1 MKIREIHIYAHD
13 LPVKNPPRVM
23 SSGTVWSLDTTL
35 VRIVSDD
42 GLEGWGETCPVG
54 STYAESFAGGARAA
68 LIEMAPGLIGTELW
82 PVSLHRKMDSL
93 LNGHHYAKAAID
105 IAAHDLIGKKLGVR
119 VSELLGG
126 ALTENVPTY
135 YSTGV
140 GDPDEIAKIAKERV
154 KEGYPRIQIK
164 LGGRSVEAD
173 IETLHKVWEVVR
185 GSGVRLAA
193 DGNRGWNTRDVI
205 RLSRECS
212 AIPFILEQPCNTIEE
227 LSVLRQVVNHPIYMD
242 ENGINLSTVITAA
255 GTGLVDGFGMKV
267 TRIGGL
273 HQMRTFR
280 DICSA
285 RNLPHTSDD
294 AWGGDIIAAA
304 CVHLGS
310 TVRPDLNEGA
320 WIASPYIE
328 GHYDEAAGLK
338 IQNGHIPLPKGP
350 GLGVIPDKEQF
361 GNPVASY

>member
-35 VRIVSDD
+35 VRIVSEC

-54 STYAESFAGGARAA
+54 STYAEAHAKGARAA
-68 LIEMAPGLIGTELW
+68 LEEMAPGLIGAELW
-82 PVSLHRKMDSL
+82 PVALHRRMDSL

-119 VSELLGG
+119 VADLLGG
-126 ALTENVPTY
+126 VTTESVPTY

-140 GDPDEIAKIAKERV
+140 GEPDEIARIAKERLS
-154 KEGYPRIQIK
+154 EGYPRIQIK
-164 LGGRSVEAD
+164 LGGRSVDAD
-173 IETLHKVWEVVR
+173 IATLRKVWEVIR
-185 GSGVRLAA
+185 GSGMRLAA
-193 DGNRGWNTRDVI
+193 DGNRGWNTRDAI
-205 RLSRECS
+205 RLSRECTD
-212 AIPFILEQPCNTIEE
+212 IPFVLEQPCNTIEE
-227 LSVLRQVVNHPIYMD
+227 LTVLREVIQHPIYMD
-242 ENGINLSTVITAA
+242 ENGVNLSTVITAA

-280 DICSA
+280 DICAA

-304 CVHLGS
+304 CVHLGA

-320 WIASPYIE
+320 WIAAPYIE
-328 GHYDEAAGLK
+328 GHYDEKAGVR
-338 IQNGHIPLPKGP
+338 IEGGHIALPQGP
-350 GLGVIPDKEQF
+350 GLGIVPDKEQF
-361 GNPVASY
+361 GSPVASF

>member
-35 VRIVSDD
+35 IRIVSDD
-42 GLEGWGETCPVG
+42 GHEGWGETCPVG

-68 LIEMAPGLIGTELW
+68 LIEMAPGLIGAELW
-82 PVSLHRKMDSL
+82 PVALHRKMDSL

-119 VSELLGG
+119 VCELLGG

-140 GDPDEIAKIAKERV
+140 GDPSEIAKIAKECV

-173 IETLHKVWEVVR
+173 IETLHKVWEVIR
-185 GSGVRLAA
+185 GAGVRLAA

-304 CVHLGS
+304 CVHLGA

-328 GHYDEAAGLK
+328 GHYDEAAGLM
-338 IQNGHIPLPKGP
+338 IQNGHIPLPTGP
-350 GLGVIPDKEQF
+350 GLGVNPDKEQF
-361 GNPVASY
+361 GSPVASY

>member
-1 MKIREIHIYAHD
+1 MKIREIHIYAHA
-13 LPVKNPPRVM
+13 LPVKNPPRIM

-35 VRIVSDD
+35 VRIVSDE

-68 LIEMAPGLIGTELW
+68 LIEMAPGLIGSDLW

-93 LNGHHYAKAAID
+93 LNGHHYAKAAVD

-140 GDPDEIAKIAKERV
+140 GEPTEIAKIAKERV

-173 IETLHKVWEVVR
+173 IETLHKVWEAIQ

-242 ENGINLSTVITAA
+242 ENGINLSTVITAVS
-255 GTGLVDGFGMKV
+255 TGLVDGFGMKV

-280 DICSA
+280 DICAA

-304 CVHLGS
+304 CVHLGA

-328 GHYDEAAGLK
+328 EHYDETAGLK
-338 IQNGHIPLPKGP
+338 IQNGHIPLPTGP
-350 GLGVIPDKEQF
+350 GLGVTPDKEQF